1 MRFAGVA
8 GACVLMGLTAF
19 SAGVRADEEKI
30 PLKDV
35 PKAVI
40 DAVKAKFPKGEI
52 KNAAK
57 EDEDGKTTYEVAVK
71 ADGRSID
78 VALKADGTILEIEKE
93 VAAKDLPKAVAAAV
107 EAKYPKATVKK
118 AEEIIAYKG
127 GKEEKS
133 YEVVVTETGKKDVEV
148 KLSADGKI
156 VKHEEDDDDDDDDK
170 GKEKDDD

>member
-1 MRFAGVA
+1 MRFAVA
-8 GACVLMGLTAF
+8 GACILFGLTAF
-19 SAGVRADEEKI
+19 SAGARADEEKI
-30 PLKDV
+30 DLKDV
-35 PKAVI
+35 PRAVL

-52 KNAAK
+52 KSAEK

-71 ADGRSID
+71 ADGHAID

-118 AEEIIAYKG
+118 AEEIIAFKG
-127 GKEEKS
+127 GEEEKS
-133 YEVVVTETGKKDVEV
+133 YEVVVAETGKKAVEV

-156 VKHEEDDDDDDDDK
+156 VKHEEEDDDK
-170 GKEKDDD
+170 NEKGEKDDD